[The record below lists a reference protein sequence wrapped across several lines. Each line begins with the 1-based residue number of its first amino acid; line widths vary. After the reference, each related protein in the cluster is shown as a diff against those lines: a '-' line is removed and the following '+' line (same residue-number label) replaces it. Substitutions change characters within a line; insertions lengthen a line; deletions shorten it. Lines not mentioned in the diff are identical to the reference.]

1 MPAGARKEWLFPQ
14 ETQRAHP
21 TPAAAAGTSLSA
33 HLTRPPP
40 LPAIEGLWAHD
51 ALRLA
56 TVQHALG
63 DAEKEK
69 LRPSLVKS
77 GKQKG
82 GQALSQRVDEQMGQ
96 VLCAGAE
103 LKHRQKRA

>member
-1 MPAGARKEWLFPQ
+1 MCSSKDGACGSATHVR
-14 ETQRAHP
+14 
-21 TPAAAAGTSLSA
+21 AAGSFVSA
-33 HLTRPPP
+33 DREPAPP

-63 DAEKEK
+63 DAEKSK

-77 GKQKG
+77 GKQKD
-82 GQALSQRVDEQMGQ
+82 GQALSQRVDEQMRQ